1 MKKILYSIVTILT
14 ISLMLTLS
22 GCSKKEATSLTIG
35 LLPNL
40 DSIPII
46 LAKEKGYLDEN
57 INLEFFKSAVDR
69 DTALQTGNID
79 GTASDLLSVI
89 FLKDNNFDVLVTSA
103 TQGSFAI
110 VTSPKL
116 SSDSTKNTIAIST
129 NTIIEYLTDI
139 YMKENNTNL
148 EKVAIPK
155 MPTRLEMLQNN
166 QVNMATLP
174 EPLATACLLNGGVY
188 LTTSEEL
195 GTNPAVMVFTKD
207 ATNNKSNLLTNFYE
221 GYNEAI
227 DYINTTSKEEYIDI
241 IMEKGNFPAP
251 TKDTLP
257 LPQYKHAYLPDE
269 KELTLVNNWMIEKE
283 LAENEY
289 IYKDITTD
297 EFIK

>member
-1 MKKILYSIVTILT
+1 MKKTLYGIVTILT
-14 ISLMLTLS
+14 ICLMLIMS

-116 SSDSTKNTIAIST
+116 SSSSSTKTIAIST

-139 YMKENNTNL
+139 YMEKNNINL

-188 LTTSEEL
+188 STTSEEL
-195 GTNPAVMVFTKD
+195 GTNPAVMIFTKE
-207 ATNNKSNLLTNFYE
+207 ATNNKSNLLSKFYE
-221 GYNEAI
+221 GYNEAV
-227 DYINTTSKEEYIDI
+227 DYINTTDKEEYIDI
-241 IMEKGNFPAP
+241 VMEKGNFPAP

-269 KELTLVNNWMIEKE
+269 NELTLVNNWMIEKE
-283 LAENEY
+283 LTENEY

-297 EFIK
+297 KFIK